1 MSSQHLPR
9 FDPEAM
15 NQFIFEMLEEIH
27 IAVGEKPERVLSL
40 FMDALTQEKKNE
52 VLLFLAEESLRTP
65 TDKSGVIWHRARASY
80 FSRARASSVHGYPRF
95 CP

>member
-1 MSSQHLPR
+1 MSNQHLPR

-27 IAVGEKPERVLSL
+27 VAVGEKPERVLSV

-52 VLLFLAEESLRTP
+52 VLLFLAEETLRNRI
-65 TDKSGVIWHRARASY
+65 KSFMKSAAIRRRLREIAED
-80 FSRARASSVHGYPRF
+80 P
-95 CP
+95 

>member
-52 VLLFLAEESLRTP
+52 VFLFLAEEALRTRIESFM
-65 TDKSGVIWHRARASY
+65 KSAAIRRRLREIAED
-80 FSRARASSVHGYPRF
+80 P
-95 CP
+95 